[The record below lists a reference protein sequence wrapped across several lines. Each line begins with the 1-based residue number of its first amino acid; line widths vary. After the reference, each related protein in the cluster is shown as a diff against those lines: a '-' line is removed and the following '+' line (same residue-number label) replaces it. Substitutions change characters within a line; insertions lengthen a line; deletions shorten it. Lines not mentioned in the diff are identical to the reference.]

1 MKKIGY
7 KIREATIRKVPYLVI
22 IGDKESAE
30 NKLTVRKRNGENMG
44 PFTIDELIEIIKTE
58 VGSRH

>member
-1 MKKIGY
+1 M
-7 KIREATIRKVPYLVI
+7 PYLVI
-22 IGDKESAE
+22 IGDKESDE

-44 PFTIDELIEIIKTE
+44 PFTIGELIEIIKTE